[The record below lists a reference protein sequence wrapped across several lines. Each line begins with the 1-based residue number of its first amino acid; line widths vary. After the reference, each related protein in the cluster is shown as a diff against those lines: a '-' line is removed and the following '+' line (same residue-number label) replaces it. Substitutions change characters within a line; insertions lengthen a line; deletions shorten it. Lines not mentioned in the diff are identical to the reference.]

1 MKMPICQVLLAFSY
15 LLAEKFSYSAEHKEK
30 LENLR
35 VHFSYTVTVEV
46 KMPRKRNTR
55 AQKVRAKP
63 ELKDTDENK
72 NGLSAK
78 ARTERLRS
86 YLQDFDVQGLWYFC
100 CLCEWMLGMLVII
113 LANAILKYVLSYFSQ
128 KIKFD
133 ISCRLFTLGNLGDS
147 LHGISNPIFWEQ

>member
-1 MKMPICQVLLAFSY
+1 
-15 LLAEKFSYSAEHKEK
+15 
-30 LENLR
+30 
-35 VHFSYTVTVEV
+35 
-46 KMPRKRNTR
+46 MPRKRNTR

-78 ARTERLRS
+78 ARAERLRS

-113 LANAILKYVLSYFSQ
+113 LANAILKYVLSYFFQ

-133 ISCRLFTLGNLGDS
+133 ISCRLSPLGNLGDGF
-147 LHGISNPIFWEQ
+147 HGLSNPIFWEQ